1 VSGPSPDRRVDVS
14 LPAGFPPEEIRS
26 LALPELVPVSLPMPA
41 VAIDD
46 PRAAARDALAAAL
59 RGRELDG
66 ARVALALGSRG
77 LGRYRDLVAGALD
90 ALRGAG
96 AHPVLVPAMGSHGG
110 GTPEGQTDVLR
121 EYGLLDLGADA
132 DANDATRE
140 VGRLEG
146 GTTLHASE
154 VALAADALVILNR
167 VKPHTGFR
175 GEIESGPSKMLVVG
189 LGKRAGAAELHAL
202 GYDGFAE
209 RLTAARDALLQIYP
223 PVVGLSVVEDA
234 AGRPAHVEAVPG
246 DALRRREPELL
257 REARA
262 AMPRLPFE
270 KLDVLVVDRAGKDV
284 SGLGMDPNVTGR
296 HPSGSRE
303 PPDPT
308 RIVWLSL
315 TEGSAGNAN
324 GMGFADLVPRS
335 LVERIDPV
343 ATWTNGLTSTLL
355 PAARMPMV
363 APDVAT
369 CVRMALATCGVAP
382 GRARLAWIDDTEH
395 LERFRVSRAALDEA
409 RRIGEELVE
418 RGPAEPALT
427 GRD

>member
-1 VSGPSPDRRVDVS
+1 MSGRPPDRRVDVS
-14 LPAGFPPEEIRS
+14 LPDAFPPQEIRS
-26 LALPELVPVSLPMPA
+26 LDLPELVPVALPMPA

-46 PRAAARDALAAAL
+46 PRAAARDALGSAL
-59 RGRELDG
+59 RDLDLNG

-90 ALRGAG
+90 ALRAVGAR
-96 AHPVLVPAMGSHGG
+96 PLLVPAMGSHGG
-110 GTPEGQTDVLR
+110 GTPEGQTEVLR
-121 EYGLLDLGADA
+121 EYGLLDLGAEV

-140 VGRLEG
+140 VGRSRG
-146 GTTLHASE
+146 GTPLHASE
-154 VALAADALVILNR
+154 VALAADALVVLNR

-189 LGKRAGAAELHAL
+189 LGKRSGAAALHAL

-209 RLTAARDALLQIYP
+209 RLRTARDALLQVYP
-223 PVVGLSVVEDA
+223 PVLGLAVVEDA
-234 AGRPAHVEAVPG
+234 AGRPAHVEAIPG
-246 DALRRREPELL
+246 GALRTREPELL

-270 KLDVLVVDRAGKDV
+270 KLDVLVIDRAGKDV

-296 HPSGSRE
+296 HPSGLRE

-308 RIVWLSL
+308 RIAWLSL

-335 LVERIDPV
+335 LVEQIDPV

-363 APDVAT
+363 APDAAT
-369 CVRMALATCGVAP
+369 CVRMALATCGAP
-382 GRARLAWIDDTEH
+382 PERARLAWIGDTEH

-409 RRIGEELVE
+409 RRIGAELVE
-418 RGPAEPALT
+418 RGPAEPAWA
-427 GRD
+427 GGA